1 MSAHLP
7 PFIAVSREPLGA
19 QRWVVSMATPEN
31 FVWRLFNDLDE
42 ARREAR
48 HMALAGVVDGDDF
61 AVWINKVSPALRASA
76 IEATQDFVDAMI
88 ADAMARKERS
98 DG

>member
-1 MSAHLP
+1 MSGQEP
-7 PFIAVSREPLGA
+7 PFIAVSRDPVGT
-19 QRWVVSMATPEN
+19 QRWVVSMATPQN
-31 FVWRLFNDLDE
+31 FVWRLFNDQDE

-48 HMALAGVVDGDDF
+48 DMAIMGVEGGDDF
-61 AVWINKVSPALRASA
+61 AIWINKVSPALRASA

-88 ADAMARKERS
+88 ADALARKERF

>member
-1 MSAHLP
+1 MNVRHP
-7 PFIAVSREPLGA
+7 PSVAIVPDPLGTD
-19 QRWVVSMATPEN
+19 RWVVSMATPEN
-31 FVWRLFNDLDE
+31 FVWRLFNDLDD

-48 HMALAGVVDGDDF
+48 SMAMAGVDDGDDF

-76 IEATQDFVDAMI
+76 IEATLDFVDAMI
-88 ADAMARKERS
+88 ADAVARKARS